1 MTPKLDSSKKSG
13 EEILQTIEPKRIA
26 DESMRRTV
34 EILLNLIEQLQ
45 TEVKE
50 LRTENQQLKDE
61 NNRLKG
67 EQGQPDIKA
76 VKKELRNNHS
86 SEKERKTPKKHSKG
100 SKNETIKINR
110 EQILQYPQ
118 DKLPADA
125 EFKGYQEVIVQDITL
140 ATDNILFR
148 KEKYYSPVVGKTYL
162 AELPCGYEGEFG
174 PGIKTLVIS
183 LYYGA
188 ARLRGKLPPQSCL
201 GNMTQGKLLEFLED
215 IGISI
220 SAGYLS
226 NLLIKNHADF
236 ESEKSEV
243 YASGLESSPWQHLD
257 QTSARVGGVNYTTNV
272 VCNPLY
278 TIYLTTAKKDRLSVV
293 KVLQNGQE
301 LELILNQLTE
311 NLLETFQLPT
321 KWKNALKILP
331 QETVLSEAEFNALLE
346 TYLPKLGSQH
356 RSRIIEAAAI
366 AFYHQQTDWPVVQT
380 LVCDDAPQFKL
391 LTDSIALC
399 WVHEG
404 RHYKKLTPYVA
415 CHQKA
420 LDKFLDDFWDYYR
433 DLLAYQDSPS
443 EQIAAKLRSEF
454 WKLFDTPSGYQQ
466 LDERKRLTRIKS
478 SQLLYVLEHPELP
491 LHNNPA
497 ELAARTMV
505 QRRNISYATQTLEGT
520 HAWDTFM
527 SLVSTTRKLGIS
539 FFEYIRD
546 RISQLGNLPSLG
558 TIIREQS
565 SLNSFGCSWM
575 PQ

>member
-1 MTPKLDSSKKSG
+1 MTQKQDSSKKLG
-13 EEILQTIEPKRIA
+13 EEILQTIEPKGIA

-45 TEVKE
+45 AEVKE
-50 LRTENQQLKDE
+50 LRAENQQLKDE

-67 EQGQPDIKA
+67 ELGQPDIKA
-76 VKKELRNNHS
+76 NKKGLSSNHS
-86 SEKERKTPKKHSKG
+86 SEKERKNPKKHSKG
-100 SKNETIKINR
+100 SKNETIKIDR
-110 EQILQYPQ
+110 KQILEYPQ

-125 EFKGYQEVIVQDITL
+125 EFKGYQEVIVQDIIL
-140 ATDNILFR
+140 KTDNVLFQ
-148 KEKYYSPVVGKTYL
+148 KEKYYSPSVGKTYL

-174 PGIKTLVIS
+174 PGIKALVIS
-183 LYYGA
+183 LYYG
-188 ARLRGKLPPQSCL
+188 
-201 GNMTQGKLLEFLED
+201 GNLTQGKLLEFLED

-226 NLLIKNHADF
+226 NLLIKNQTEF

-243 YASGLESSPWQHLD
+243 YASGLESSQWQHLD
-257 QTSARVGGVNYTTNV
+257 QTGARVGGVNYTTNV

-293 KVLQNGQE
+293 KVLQNGRE
-301 LELILNQLTE
+301 LELILNQLAY
-311 NLLETFQLPT
+311 NLLTNFQIPT
-321 KWKNALKILP
+321 KWKTALKLLP
-331 QETVLSEAEFNALLE
+331 QETVFTEAEFNTLLD
-346 TYLPKLGSQH
+346 TYLAKLGSQQ
-356 RSRIIEAAAI
+356 RTRIIEAAAI

-399 WVHEG
+399 WIHEG

-420 LDKFLDDFWDYYR
+420 LDDFLDDFWDYYR
-433 DLLAYQDSPS
+433 DLLAYKDFPS
-443 EQIAAKLRSEF
+443 EQTADKLMSEF
-454 WKLFDTPSGYQQ
+454 WKLFDTKSGYQQ
-466 LDERKRLTRIKS
+466 LDERKQLTLLKS
-478 SQLLYVLEHPELP
+478 SELLIVLEHPELP

-520 HAWDTFM
+520 QAWDTFM
-527 SLVSTTRKLGIS
+527 SLVATTRKLGIS
-539 FFEYIRD
+539 FFEYVRD
-546 RISQLGNLPSLG
+546 RISRIGNIPSLG
-558 TIIREQS
+558 IIIREKS
-565 SLNSFGCSWM
+565 SSNPFGWSWM